1 MKKLFLTTAV
11 LLAAC
16 SQPSSAK
23 IDVELATAAMEVLS
37 ADAMQ
42 GRRTGTQGNQ
52 MARDYLVKQATQLN
66 GGVAPELHSF
76 TYELD
81 RRGEV
86 RTISGTN
93 IIVNIPGKTDGG
105 PVLEI
110 TAHYDHLG
118 TRDDEIFNGADDNAS
133 GSGALLSI
141 LKSLRNT
148 PPEHDVNIVWFDA
161 EELGLGGAGEYVKT
175 RLDDR
180 PRVNMNLDMIAQ
192 NKDGIIYMAGAYHTP
207 ALKPLIEMAAETV
220 DLDVRFGHDRPED
233 GANDWTGQSDHR
245 AFHQVGIPFVYYG
258 VEDHPHYHQTSDEF
272 DTIPLNIYRDAVR
285 LAVSTAYILDENLD
299 EIAQSAAQTT
309 PASTEP

>member
-93 IIVNIPGKTDGG
+93 IIVNIPGKIDGG

-220 DLDVRFGHDRPED
+220 DLEVRFGHDRPED

-245 AFHQVGIPFVYYG
+245 AFHQLGIPFVYYG